1 MTVRR
6 VWLRHAPT
14 NRRVPVEVPTVFGRS
29 DGYYEYTSKD
39 IRSDRLRKDVSEGL
53 SALNYV
59 KLCNDDQAS
68 RTHGLLDPNEPALCD
83 LNSTN
88 GTFLNEQEIP
98 SRAGEA
104 GPLIKVNDGDRV
116 TIGRQTFTIELRDMA
131 EAEVV
136 EEVNQARYALV
147 ACGAKD
153 LEAGEAAQRFLH
165 AEKHFNVRVA
175 ANLEEAYQ
183 GLVRLEAVAP
193 EDGLVALVTICRV
206 AALVID
212 FGGASRSFAELLAHF
227 SRVPGRKLLVM
238 ASEGDPSTCEEY
250 FASQAYEDMILLTG
264 PQAAMLNGSELIS
277 PTLQSRLLREKG
289 LAAIENP
296 LDGLDELV
304 SERTNILQ
312 VSWLDKHQGPL
323 KVTFGSRPRPEDEGL
338 SHSLRLGSSTFR
350 F

>member
-29 DGYYEYTSKD
+29 DGYYEYTSRD
-39 IRSDRLRKDVSEGL
+39 IRPDRLRKDVAEGL

-68 RTHGLLDPNEPALCD
+68 RTHGLLDPSEPALCD

-116 TIGRQTFTIELRDMA
+116 TVGRQTFIVELRDMA
-131 EAEVV
+131 EAQVV
-136 EEVNQARYALV
+136 EEVNQARFAIVVSGPHTL
-147 ACGAKD
+147 D
-153 LEAGEAAQRFLH
+153 AADMAERFLK
-165 AEKHFNVRVA
+165 EQKHFNVRRA
-175 ANLEEAYQ
+175 L
-183 GLVRLEAVAP
+183 GLDALQAGMSRLQALAP
-193 EDGLVALVTICRV
+193 EDGLLAVILICSLRGEEV
-206 AALVID
+206 EVGGTHRP
-212 FGGASRSFAELLAHF
+212 FGDLLQLLSRA
-227 SRVPGRKLLVM
+227 PGRKLLIM
-238 ASEGDPSTCEEY
+238 AVDGDPSACEAH
-250 FASQAYEDMILLTG
+250 FANQAFEDSILLTG
-264 PQAAMLNGSELIS
+264 PQAAMVGGSELIT
-277 PTLQSRLLREKG
+277 PTLQSRLLRERG

-304 SERTNILQ
+304 AAATNILQ
-312 VSWLDKHQGPL
+312 VSWLDRHKGPL
-323 KVTFGSRPRPEDEGL
+323 KVTFGSRPRPEEDGL